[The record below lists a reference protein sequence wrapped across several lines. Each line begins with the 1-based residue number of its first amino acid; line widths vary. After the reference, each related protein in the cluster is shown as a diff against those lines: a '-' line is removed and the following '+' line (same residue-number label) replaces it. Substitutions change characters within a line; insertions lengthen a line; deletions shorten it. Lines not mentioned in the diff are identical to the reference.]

1 MFDFIRTHKKIMQ
14 ILLIILIFPSFVLFG
29 LDGYTS
35 FQNKSEAVASV
46 DGIDIS
52 KEEWEQAHKIE
63 IDRMRASMP
72 GVDASMFETPALKYG
87 VLERLIQTKVLE
99 ATARNLKLNISDQR
113 VVKTISD
120 MEALAALKK
129 PDGTLDI
136 EKYKQLLAAQGM
148 SPEMFEAR
156 MRGDLSVR
164 QVVNGVTQSTL
175 TFPAQVDVAMQ
186 AFKQQREVQ
195 VAIFSA
201 SDYLDQA
208 KPSDEELKAYFDK
221 HADEYKSTETAD
233 IEYVVLDLAS
243 IEQTIVV
250 NESELKSYFDQNQA
264 ALAGKEERRAS
275 HILINAPKG
284 FSEEERNKARAKANE
299 LLNQLRQKPG
309 DFSDFAKKFSQDAG
323 SAQNGGD
330 LDYFAKGAMVKPF
343 EDAAFKLKPGEMSD
357 VVESEFGF
365 HIIKLTDI
373 KSASAGNFQQLRPQL
388 EADLK
393 KEQAR
398 KKFAE
403 LAEQFSNLVYEQS
416 DGFDAVVQKLKLPVQ
431 SANGITR
438 EINGGGKIIWSHPS
452 LLKAVFSQDSISRKR
467 NTEAI
472 ETAPNQL
479 VSARIT
485 QYRPSTPLSLDSVK
499 QLVVQALLRE
509 KSLALAVK
517 EGQTKLA
524 QWRDKPETGSWQV
537 PVTIS
542 REQTQQ
548 LPANLVDLAMRADDK
563 QLPSVQG
570 VSLGAKGFGIIKIN
584 KVVPAPP
591 AVSQSPESL
600 DRFTQAWATAENL
613 AYFNL
618 LKDRLKVSVKVPDSL
633 RNDSGK

>member
-29 LDGYTS
+29 LEGYTS
-35 FQNKSEAVASV
+35 FQNKGETVATI
-46 DGIDIS
+46 DGLDIS

-72 GVDASMFETPALKYG
+72 GVDTSMFDTPALKYG
-87 VLERLIQTKVLE
+87 VLERLVQTKVLE
-99 ATARNLKLNISDQR
+99 ASARNLKLNISDQR
-113 VVKTISD
+113 VVNTISD

-148 SPEMFEAR
+148 SPELFEAR

-164 QVVNGVTQSTL
+164 QVVNGVTQSTV
-175 TFPAQVDVAMQ
+175 TFPSQVDVAMQ

-208 KPSDEELKAYFDK
+208 KPSDDELMAYFNK
-221 HADEYKSTETAD
+221 HADEYKSIETAD
-233 IEYVVLDLAS
+233 IEYVVLDLAF

-284 FSEEERNKARAKANE
+284 SSEADLTKAKTKASE
-299 LLNQLRQKPG
+299 LLSQLRQKPE
-309 DFSDFAKKFSQDAG
+309 DFSEFAKKFSQDAG
-323 SAQNGGD
+323 SAPNGGD

-343 EDAAFKLKPGEMSD
+343 EDAAFKLKPGEISD
-357 VVESEFGF
+357 VVESDFGF

-373 KSASAGNFQQLRPQL
+373 KTASAGNFQQLRPQL

-398 KKFAE
+398 KKYAE

-431 SANGITR
+431 NAKGITR
-438 EINGGGKIIWSHPS
+438 EVNGGGKVIWANPN
-452 LLKAVFSQDSISRKR
+452 LLKSIFSQESISRKR
-467 NTEAI
+467 NTEAV
-472 ETAPNQL
+472 ETAANQL

-485 QYRPSTPLSLDSVK
+485 DYRPSTQLSLDNVK

-509 KSLALAVK
+509 KSLELAVK
-517 EGQTKLA
+517 DGQSKLS

-563 QLPSVQG
+563 KLPSVQG
-570 VSLGAKGFGIIKIN
+570 VSLGAKGFGIVKIN
-584 KVVPAPP
+584 KVVSAPT
-591 AVSQSPESL
+591 AAQSPESL

-618 LKDRLKVSVKVPDSL
+618 LKDRLKVSVKVPDPL
-633 RNDSGK
+633 RNDAAK